1 MCGLAGDFMADDKK
15 EEKQETTGQASTE
28 AKSPAEKETPA
39 KGKKLFVWLVL
50 AIVVLAGGVGG
61 FTLSVMMGGSSSPE
75 PNITEAAPVEETFD
89 PLLAKTDTQKSWL
102 YAKMDSIVANLDEP
116 GVTRYVRVSIILEL
130 SPKLDSIN
138 GDIFLDEKKILL
150 QDWMTTYLAGLS
162 LEDVRGSRNLN
173 RIKREV
179 LEQFNK
185 LLFGPD
191 KPYVQKVLFK
201 EFAVQ

>member
-1 MCGLAGDFMADDKK
+1 MADEKEKK
-15 EEKQETTGQASTE
+15 EEKTTPASTE
-28 AKSPAEKETPA
+28 AKAPTEKEAPA
-39 KGKKLFVWLVL
+39 KGKGLFVWLII

-61 FTLSVMMGGSSSPE
+61 FALSVMMGGSASPE
-75 PNITEAAPVEETFD
+75 PNLTQAAPVEPAFD
-89 PLLAKTDTQKSWL
+89 PLMAKTDTQKSWL
-102 YAKMDSIVANLDEP
+102 YTKMDSIVANLDEP
-116 GVTRYVRVSIILEL
+116 GVTRYVKVSIILEL

-138 GDIFLDEKKILL
+138 GEIFLEEKKILL

-179 LEQFNK
+179 LDQFNK

-191 KPYVQKVLFK
+191 KAYVEKVLFK